1 MKAQKIEPDVYH
13 AILRLLEV
21 AKRDTGQSRRCADFL
36 LAWWNA
42 KSNGGFDLTDSW
54 SCDLQIR
61 KDMLTVFHYILIH
74 NDYPTVF
81 GLGDEF
87 EALVRLWRSSRK
99 KDDQTVL

>member
-1 MKAQKIEPDVYH
+1 MTHSSKDTIKVQTHEAT
-13 AILRLLEV
+13 LRLLEV
-21 AKRDTGQSRRCADFL
+21 ARRDTGQSRRCADFL

-42 KSNGGFDLTDSW
+42 KANGGFDLTDSW

-61 KDMLTVFHYILIH
+61 QDMLTVFHYVLVH

-87 EALVRLWRSSRK
+87 EALVRLWRSS
-99 KDDQTVL
+99 